1 MAKMEFAVF
10 DDGALNYF
18 RHVPRA
24 ADLYEQRIREVQLEE
39 QLGFRYHFLVEHQG
53 NTAGQ
58 WTSPAVFLTALAR
71 HTSTIRIGG
80 MIFLLPF
87 YNPLRLAEDAATLD
101 HLSGG
106 RLEFGAGLGTLAHEF
121 ERWNIPFEERREIA
135 TEALE
140 IIKKAWTED
149 VLTYEGKYW
158 KFDEALP
165 MPQPYQKPHPP
176 IWFAGRSRESLGY
189 AVANKYRIGVAFQ
202 PDPIAAETF
211 SLWRQLWREAEY
223 DEPMP
228 HSILTGSVYVAET
241 DNQAREEAEPYLVQT
256 FTWGSDRVG
265 YSRHGGR
272 LEENSTR
279 QAHPEFVKLFQGMT
293 TGVDFWLE
301 NGLAHVGSP
310 ETVIRRLKKQQELMG
325 FDTFGGSFRFGPI
338 PNELVEKSMR
348 LFANEV
354 MPAFS

>member
-10 DDGALNYF
+10 DEGSLNYF
-18 RHVPRA
+18 RSVPRA

-39 QLGFRYHFLVEHQG
+39 QLGFGYHFIIEHQG
-53 NTAGQ
+53 NTGGQ

-106 RLEFGAGLGTLAHEF
+106 RLEFGAGIGTLAHEF
-121 ERWNIPFEERREIA
+121 QRWNIPFEERREIA

-165 MPQPYQKPHPP
+165 MPHPYQKPHPP
-176 IWFAGRSRESLGY
+176 MWYVGRSRESLGY
-189 AVANKYRIGVAFQ
+189 AVANKYGIGVAFQ

-211 SLWRQLWREAEY
+211 NLWRELWNEAEY
-223 DEPMP
+223 NEPMP
-228 HSILTGSVYVAET
+228 RSFLARSVYVAET
-241 DNQAREEAEPYLVQT
+241 DEKAREEVAPYLIQT
-256 FTWGSDRVG
+256 YTWGEDMLARTNVG
-265 YSRHGGR
+265 GQSRDTGTVR
-272 LEENSTR
+272 
-279 QAHPEFVKLFQGMT
+279 AHPEFVKIFQGMAT
-293 TGVDFWLE
+293 DLDFWLE
-301 NGLAHVGSP
+301 RGLAHVGSP

-325 FDTFGGSFRFGPI
+325 FDVLGGTFRFGPI
-338 PNELVEKSMR
+338 PDELVEKSMR
-348 LFANEV
+348 LFAKEV